1 MTSAQIVS
9 MDLFPLHLFFL
20 LLFSL
25 FLVTLFTLFFLRD
38 SIMSLCKG
46 EGKGSGISVRS
57 LNTCMVAAM
66 AEVDGE
72 IRY

>member
-1 MTSAQIVS
+1 
-9 MDLFPLHLFFL
+9 
-20 LLFSL
+20 
-25 FLVTLFTLFFLRD
+25 
-38 SIMSLCKG
+38 MSLCKG
-46 EGKGSGISVRS
+46 EGKGSSISVRS